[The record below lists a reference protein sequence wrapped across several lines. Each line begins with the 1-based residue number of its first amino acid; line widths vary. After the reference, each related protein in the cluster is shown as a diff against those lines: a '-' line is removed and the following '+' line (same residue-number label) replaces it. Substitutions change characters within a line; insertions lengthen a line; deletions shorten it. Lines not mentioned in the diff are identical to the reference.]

1 MCDRCTGR
9 TQPRTTPL
17 HGRCDHITT
26 GARHI
31 TLAPPLS
38 RWIHLVRKDDAPC
51 HLGGYRKARGSC
63 EPMVPTCGPKKWT
76 AGLGSR
82 AAMREHGG
90 GRASTGYAR
99 AVRTKWVRTLP
110 TWQTY
115 RTASC
120 QQLPVLVFEQHRGRS
135 LCAGCAGAAHGV
147 AEVDE
152 AAKVHLKALR
162 RRGTPAHVKGEL
174 IQGSGKVCKVL
185 CREYWRMATTSRR
198 RRGGKHAR
206 RLARSQD
213 QKPSSRQPTSGCA
226 HSRLA

>member
-1 MCDRCTGR
+1 MRATF
-9 TQPRTTPL
+9 
-17 HGRCDHITT
+17 
-26 GARHI
+26 
-31 TLAPPLS
+31 S
-38 RWIHLVRKDDAPC
+38 
-51 HLGGYRKARGSC
+51 
-63 EPMVPTCGPKKWT
+63 GPQGLP

-82 AAMREHGG
+82 PAMREQGG
-90 GRASTGYAR
+90 ARASTASAR
-99 AVRTKWVRTLP
+99 AVGTKWVRTLP
-110 TWQTY
+110 TWQMY

-120 QQLPVLVFEQHRGRS
+120 QQLPVLVFERHRGRS
-135 LCAGCAGAAHGV
+135 PCAGCAGAADGV